1 MQEKHPAYG
10 ESFTGKQINRKFF
23 RTLAYHTIPPVEDE
37 CFSDKLMKTQKT
49 FDIGSRTVH
58 NIRVFLNEKLLLPE
72 IIWRY
77 RQIFCSF
84 SGTDVHLL
92 CRYFVLL
99 QGIVIKKIKKKE
111 DFFK

>member
-58 NIRVFLNEKLLLPE
+58 NIRVFLNEKLLLPGNNLAVPPNFLFLL
-72 IIWRY
+72 RN
-77 RQIFCSF
+77 RCTF
-84 SGTDVHLL
+84 VMPLL
-92 CRYFVLL
+92 CVAARYCH
-99 QGIVIKKIKKKE
+99 KENKKKE